1 MNLQKNTLLLI
12 LCCCISIESYGQVKP
27 NFKLP
32 KLTSTLKSVSFRSS
46 VPDSFKI
53 LAIRVEFK
61 KDVDEGSTGNGL
73 FDLTLP
79 ALGSDFQFDPPPH
92 NSIYFLAHIK
102 ALSNYYKKVSNGKVI
117 IDLKGSVLTPSSRN
131 GAYSLSDSM
140 RFYSPNLDDETNDQR
155 LAQLFYQSI
164 KAASIDIADF
174 NAFDLVTI
182 FHAGVGKDFV
192 FQLDLSPFDVPSAYL
207 DSDFLSKYLTVAE
220 FSELQAFGVEKGI
233 ILPETQSQEGF
244 DIALN
249 GTFAL
254 LFGSFLGLPSLWD
267 TDTGNPGIGKWG
279 LMDQGSNNMSGS
291 MPAYPSAFTRIIMG
305 WDRAE
310 IISSGTAVPVA
321 MAGSDSGTHIYR
333 IPINSKEYFL
343 VENRSNR
350 SVKKAGF
357 DSLKVGRDTTF
368 VKFDSEKSGVIVNV
382 VNYDAGLPGS
392 GLLIWHIDNEVIAA
406 NRASN
411 SINND
416 IDNRGVALE
425 EGDGSEDIGH
435 EFGFLQP
442 GGGSEVG
449 SPWDPF
455 YAKNPAWYFQNPNFV
470 PENLDSAVAFT
481 SKTNPDNKSNS
492 GAFTGLNFTNISKA
506 GDLMTFDLSSD
517 LLANGFPVFFTD
529 LEMPGSNS
537 PAVADFN
544 NDGNKELFIALPN
557 GRIQIWTMNGD
568 MVQEY
573 SPYRNLFTDIGDTVD
588 GSIVVTDLGG
598 NDSLELIVAGING
611 IVQMFE
617 VNILGFPLPPN
628 LATPVWTVDI
638 ESKIIATPLV
648 AEGAIYVG
656 GVDGSI
662 TKIDYGGNILSTS
675 SGTSTIRSMA
685 YSNTSGLIHSGEHV
699 VRGIINQ
706 NQAFYISVN
715 FDGIV
720 KIDEV
725 DPLLLEVSSSGY
737 EPLQFRYDTGDSI
750 LSSPALADIDADGEL
765 ELIITGNNKLW
776 AFNGNLS
783 LVANFPVTIN
793 GQNPVGQIQSSPV
806 IGDVDGDGLPDIVF
820 GAPNGLV
827 YGYHGDGS
835 LVDGF
840 PLSTGGSIHSTL
852 VIDDVI
858 PGGPIEIVAASND
871 GYLYMWS
878 MLEDAEADPLLPW
891 PTFAGNNERMNYAP
905 PSTFDSPAANEKLLE
920 PGKVFAYPNPAK
932 GNETRIR
939 YFVSEVSSVDIMIFD
954 MAGEYVDALQDEHII
969 QNEYNETVWNVSRV
983 SSGVYLARVTA
994 TGVDGSSSST
1004 IIKIAVVK

>member
-12 LCCCISIESYGQVKP
+12 LCCCISIKSYGQVEP
-27 NFKLP
+27 NFKLS
-32 KLTSTLKSVSFRSS
+32 KLTSTFKLGSYRSS

-117 IDLKGSVLTPSSRN
+117 IDLKGSTLTPSSRN

-174 NAFDLVTI
+174 NTFDLVTI

-207 DSDFLSKYLTVAE
+207 DSDFLSRYLTPTE

-267 TDTGNPGIGKWG
+267 TETGNPGIGKWG

-305 WDRAE
+305 WEKAFR
-310 IISSGTAVPVA
+310 ISEGMNLSVSVV
-321 MAGSDSGTHIYR
+321 GSDSGTHIYR

-350 SVKKAGF
+350 SVKKDGF

-368 VKFDSEKSGVIVNV
+368 VKFDSEKSGVIVNA

-411 SINND
+411 TINND
-416 IDNRGVALE
+416 IDNKGVALE

-481 SKTNPDNKSNS
+481 NETNPNNKSNS
-492 GAFTGLNFTNISKA
+492 GAFTGLNFTNISKP

-544 NDGNKELFIALPN
+544 NDGNKELFMALPN
-557 GRIQIWTMNGD
+557 GAIQIWTMKDDSVEQYNSRRNIFAMVGD
-568 MVQEY
+568 SVE
-573 SPYRNLFTDIGDTVD
+573 
-588 GSIVVTDLGG
+588 GSILIADLGG
-598 NDSLELIVAGING
+598 SDFLEIVVAGKNG
-611 IVQMFE
+611 IVQMYEHKIDRGSLFE
-617 VNILGFPLPPN
+617 PN
-628 LATPVWTVDI
+628 PVWSVDI
-638 ESKIIATPLV
+638 GSEIIATPLAADGFV
-648 AEGAIYVG
+648 WVG
-656 GVDGSI
+656 GVDGSLSRINFEGDII
-662 TKIDYGGNILSTS
+662 TGFGN
-675 SGTSTIRSMA
+675 GVIRSMA
-685 YSNTSGLIHSGEHV
+685 FSSSTHLQTSEEHV
-699 VRGIINQ
+699 VTGRIYGREGFIITV
-706 NQAFYISVN
+706 SV
-715 FDGIV
+715 DGIV
-720 KIDEV
+720 QIERTGIEDQ
-725 DPLLLEVSSSGY
+725 DNLNPDNIIQY
-737 EPLQFRYDTGDSI
+737 TYDTGDSI
-750 LSSPALADIDADGEL
+750 LSSPALADIDSDSEL

-783 LVANFPVTIN
+783 LVANFPVTID
-793 GQNPVGQIQSSPV
+793 GQNPVGQILSSPV
-806 IGDVDGDGLPDIVF
+806 VGDVDGDGLPDIVF

-840 PLSTGGSIHSTL
+840 PLSTGGSVNSTP
-852 VIDDVI
+852 VIADVI
-858 PGGPIEIVAASND
+858 PGGPIEIVAASED
-871 GYLYMWS
+871 GFLYMWT
-878 MLEDAEADPLLPW
+878 MLEDAEIDPVLPW
-891 PTFAGNNERMNYAP
+891 PTFAANNERTNFAP
-905 PSTFDSPAANEKLLE
+905 PSTFDSPAVNEKLLE
-920 PGKVFAYPNPAK
+920 SGKVFAYPNPVE

-954 MAGEYVDALQDEHII
+954 MAGEYVGALQDEHIFR
-969 QNEYNETVWNVSRV
+969 NEYNEMVWNVSGV

>member
-117 IDLKGSVLTPSSRN
+117 IDLKGSTLTPSSRN

-174 NAFDLVTI
+174 NTFDLVTI

-207 DSDFLSKYLTVAE
+207 DSDFLSKYLTPTE

-254 LFGSFLGLPSLWD
+254 LFGSFLGIPSLWD

-310 IISSGTAVPVA
+310 TISSGTAIPVA
-321 MAGSDSGTHIYR
+321 MTGSDSGTHIYR

-343 VENRSNR
+343 VENRSNK
-350 SVKKAGF
+350 SIKKASF
-357 DSLKVGRDTTF
+357 DSLIVGRDTTF
-368 VKFDSEKSGVIVNV
+368 VKFDSEKSGVIVNA

-392 GLLIWHIDNEVIAA
+392 GLLIWHIDNDIIAA

-411 SINND
+411 TINND
-416 IDNRGVALE
+416 IENRGVSLE

-442 GGGSEVG
+442 GGGSDVG

-481 SKTNPDNKSNS
+481 SETNPNNKSNS

-517 LLANGFPVFFTD
+517 LLVDGFPLA
-529 LEMPGSNS
+529 LENHNLAGSNS
-537 PAVADFN
+537 PAVADF
-544 NDGNKELFIALPN
+544 DGNGVKELFIALQN
-557 GRIQIWTMNGD
+557 GWIQIWTMRNGSFEHYNSHRK
-568 MVQEY
+568 V
-573 SPYRNLFTDIGDTVD
+573 FTILGDSIE
-588 GSIVVTDLGG
+588 GSILVTDLGG
-598 NDSLELIVAGING
+598 NDSLEIIVAGING
-611 IVQMFE
+611 VVQMFE
-617 VNILGFPLPPN
+617 HEINTMAN
-628 LATPVWTVDI
+628 TLAVPVWSVDI
-638 ESKIIATPLV
+638 GSEIRATPLV
-648 AEGAIYVG
+648 ADGVIWVG
-656 GVDGSI
+656 GVDGSLSRINFEGDII
-662 TKIDYGGNILSTS
+662 TGFGN
-675 SGTSTIRSMA
+675 GAIRSMA
-685 YSNTSGLIHSGEHV
+685 FSSSTHLQTSEEHV
-699 VRGIINQ
+699 VTGRIYGRGGFIITV
-706 NQAFYISVN
+706 SV
-715 FDGIV
+715 DGIV
-720 KIDEV
+720 QIERTGIEDQ
-725 DPLLLEVSSSGY
+725 DNLNPDNIIQY
-737 EPLQFRYDTGDSI
+737 TYDTGDSI
-750 LSSPALADIDADGEL
+750 LSSPALADIDSDGEL

-783 LVANFPVTIN
+783 LVANFPVTID
-793 GQNPVGQIQSSPV
+793 GQNPVGQILSSPV
-806 IGDVDGDGLPDIVF
+806 VGDVDGDGLPDIVF

-827 YGYHGDGS
+827 YGYHGDGT
-835 LVDGF
+835 LVNGF
-840 PLSTGGSIHSTL
+840 PLSTGGSVNSTL

-858 PGGPIEIVAASND
+858 PGGPIEIVAASED
-871 GYLYMWS
+871 GFLYMWS
-878 MLEDAEADPLLPW
+878 MLEDAEPEPVLPW
-891 PTFAGNNERMNYAP
+891 PTFAANNERTNFAP

-920 PGKVFAYPNPAK
+920 SGKVFAYPNPVE

-954 MAGEYVDALQDEHII
+954 MAGEYVRTFVDKHIFK
-969 QNEYNETVWNVSRV
+969 NEYNETVWNVSGV

-994 TGVDGSSSST
+994 TGVDGSISST

>member
-12 LCCCISIESYGQVKP
+12 LCCCISIESYGQVEP

-32 KLTSTLKSVSFRSS
+32 KLTSTLKLGSFRSS

-117 IDLKGSVLTPSSRN
+117 IDLKGSTLTPSSRN

-155 LAQLFYQSI
+155 LSQLFYQSI
-164 KAASIDIADF
+164 KTASIDIADF
-174 NAFDLVTI
+174 NVFDLVTI

-207 DSDFLSKYLTVAE
+207 DSDFLSKYLTPTE

-267 TDTGNPGIGKWG
+267 TETGNPGIGKWG

-343 VENRSNR
+343 VENRSNK
-350 SVKKAGF
+350 SIKKAGF
-357 DSLKVGRDTTF
+357 DSLIVGRDTTF
-368 VKFDSEKSGVIVNV
+368 VKFDSEKSGVIVNA

-392 GLLIWHIDNEVIAA
+392 GLLIWHIDNDIIAA

-411 SINND
+411 TINND
-416 IDNRGVALE
+416 IENRGVSLE

-481 SKTNPDNKSNS
+481 SETNPNNKSNS

-517 LLANGFPVFFTD
+517 LLVDGFPLA
-529 LEMPGSNS
+529 LENHNLAGSNS
-537 PAVADFN
+537 PAVADF
-544 NDGNKELFIALPN
+544 DGNGVKELFIALQN
-557 GRIQIWTMNGD
+557 GWIQIWTMRNGSFEHYNSHRK
-568 MVQEY
+568 V
-573 SPYRNLFTDIGDTVD
+573 FTILGDSIE
-588 GSIVVTDLGG
+588 GSILVTDLGG
-598 NDSLELIVAGING
+598 NDSLEIIVAGKNG
-611 IVQMFE
+611 VVQMFE
-617 VNILGFPLPPN
+617 HEINTMAN
-628 LATPVWTVDI
+628 TLAVPVWSVDI
-638 ESKIIATPLV
+638 GSEIRATPLV
-648 AEGAIYVG
+648 ADGFVWVG
-656 GVDGSI
+656 GVDGSLSRINFEGDII
-662 TKIDYGGNILSTS
+662 TGFGN
-675 SGTSTIRSMA
+675 GAIRSMA
-685 YSNTSGLIHSGEHV
+685 FSSSTHLQTSEEHAV
-699 VRGIINQ
+699 TGRIYGRGGFIITV
-706 NQAFYISVN
+706 SV
-715 FDGIV
+715 DGIV
-720 KIDEV
+720 QIERTGIEDR
-725 DPLLLEVSSSGY
+725 DNLNPDNIIQY
-737 EPLQFRYDTGDSI
+737 TYDTGDSI
-750 LSSPALADIDADGEL
+750 LSSPALADIDSDGEL

-783 LVANFPVTIN
+783 LVANFPVTID
-793 GQNPVGQIQSSPV
+793 GQNPVGQILSSPV

-827 YGYHGDGS
+827 YGYHGDGT
-835 LVDGF
+835 LVNGF
-840 PLSTGGSIHSTL
+840 PLSTGGSINSTL

-858 PGGPIEIVAASND
+858 PGGPIEIVAASED
-871 GYLYMWS
+871 GFLYMWS
-878 MLEDAEADPLLPW
+878 MLEDAEPEPVLPW
-891 PTFAGNNERMNYAP
+891 PTFAANNERTNFAS

-920 PGKVFAYPNPAK
+920 SGKVFAYPNPVE

-954 MAGEYVDALQDEHII
+954 MAGEYVRTFVDKHIFK
-969 QNEYNETVWNVSRV
+969 NEYNETVWNVSGV

-994 TGVDGSSSST
+994 TGVDGSISST

>member
-117 IDLKGSVLTPSSRN
+117 IDLKGSTLTPSSRN

-174 NAFDLVTI
+174 NTFDLVTI

-207 DSDFLSKYLTVAE
+207 DSDFLSKYLTPTE

-254 LFGSFLGLPSLWD
+254 LFGSFLGIPSLWD

-310 IISSGTAVPVA
+310 TISSGTAIPVA
-321 MAGSDSGTHIYR
+321 MTGSDSGTHIYR

-343 VENRSNR
+343 VENRSNK
-350 SVKKAGF
+350 SIKKASF
-357 DSLKVGRDTTF
+357 DSLIVGRDTTF
-368 VKFDSEKSGVIVNV
+368 VKFDSEKSGVIVNA

-392 GLLIWHIDNEVIAA
+392 GLLIWHIDNDIIAA

-411 SINND
+411 TINND
-416 IDNRGVALE
+416 IENRGVSLE

-442 GGGSEVG
+442 GGGSDVG

-481 SKTNPDNKSNS
+481 RETNPNNKSNS

-517 LLANGFPVFFTD
+517 LLVDGFPLA
-529 LEMPGSNS
+529 LENHNLAGSNS
-537 PAVADFN
+537 PAVADF
-544 NDGNKELFIALPN
+544 DGNGVKELFIALQN
-557 GRIQIWTMNGD
+557 GWIQIWTMRNGSFEHYNSHRK
-568 MVQEY
+568 VF
-573 SPYRNLFTDIGDTVD
+573 SILGDSIE
-588 GSIVVTDLGG
+588 GSILVTDLGG
-598 NDSLELIVAGING
+598 NDSLEIIVAGING
-611 IVQMFE
+611 VVQMFE
-617 VNILGFPLPPN
+617 HEINTMAN
-628 LATPVWTVDI
+628 TLAVPVWSVDI
-638 ESKIIATPLV
+638 GSEIRATPLV
-648 AEGAIYVG
+648 ADGVIWVG
-656 GVDGSI
+656 GVDGSLSRINFEGDII
-662 TKIDYGGNILSTS
+662 TGFGN
-675 SGTSTIRSMA
+675 GAIRSMA
-685 YSNTSGLIHSGEHV
+685 FSSSTHLQTSEEHV
-699 VRGIINQ
+699 VTGRIYGRGGFIITV
-706 NQAFYISVN
+706 SV
-715 FDGIV
+715 DGIV
-720 KIDEV
+720 QIERTGIEDQ
-725 DPLLLEVSSSGY
+725 DNLNPDNIIQY
-737 EPLQFRYDTGDSI
+737 TYDTGDSI
-750 LSSPALADIDADGEL
+750 LSSPALADIDSDGEL

-783 LVANFPVTIN
+783 LVANFPVTID
-793 GQNPVGQIQSSPV
+793 GQNPVGQILSSPV
-806 IGDVDGDGLPDIVF
+806 VGDVDGDGLPDIVF

-827 YGYHGDGS
+827 YGYHGDGT
-835 LVDGF
+835 LVNGF
-840 PLSTGGSIHSTL
+840 PLSTGGSVNSTL

-858 PGGPIEIVAASND
+858 PGGPIEIVAASED
-871 GYLYMWS
+871 GFLYMWT
-878 MLEDAEADPLLPW
+878 MLEDAEPEPVLPW
-891 PTFAGNNERMNYAP
+891 PTFAANNERTNFAP

-920 PGKVFAYPNPAK
+920 SGKVFAYPNPVE

-954 MAGEYVDALQDEHII
+954 MAGEYVRTFVDKHIFK
-969 QNEYNETVWNVSRV
+969 NEYNETVWNVSGV

-994 TGVDGSSSST
+994 TGVDGSISST